1 MESKIIEYALNL
13 LLANID
19 ETTEEDLGMTH
30 EEIEKSI
37 EDIKNTTHIIYVSEE
52 IALDFS
58 KKNNY
63 SPAITVDELVEA
75 MKGNGYKVIKKFPGR
90 GGKMTFKMEK

>member
-1 MESKIIEYALNL
+1 MESKIIEYALNF

-37 EDIKNTTHIIYVSEE
+37 EDIKNNPHIIYVSEE

-63 SPAITVDELVEA
+63 SPTVTVNELVEA
-75 MKGNGYKVIKKFPGR
+75 MKGNGYKVTKEFPGR